1 MDSHWEILIVDDDE
15 DIHAITRLA
24 LKNRRW
30 RRRSFNFT
38 SAKSAAEARE
48 ILTHTSAAHF
58 DVAIVDVVMESK
70 TSGLDLCEY
79 IRAHC
84 PPSLRIILRTG
95 QPGTAPEHVVLS
107 RFDIDY
113 YLSKAE
119 VDESKLYSVI
129 CACLRS
135 SLDIATLLSF
145 GRQIRSFAS
154 VLQGVTSLKDLLLLM
169 HEGLKFLALK
179 YNARILFTHEVDS
192 ETPLLLDADLTDP
205 DRTAT
210 VMSEIEVLKSLT
222 DAHDRGLP
230 ECEVRSGPIAG
241 SFVYPFTT
249 SNSRGGIFIELD
261 AAPTT
266 VERLSASFQSDLA
279 VFVENWRLTYTTLKL
294 QEQVAKDRMLQ
305 EKMYLER
312 LQSIASMVAGVA
324 HEINTPLGVASVAN
338 SMIERILL
346 QLPRDSANGELI
358 DDLNEASKLMSRNI
372 FRAHNLIKSF
382 KQLSSSQLSDQRA
395 KLSIGSVIDDCFLTM
410 APELKKAEVVPHL
423 RVDPEID
430 QLWDGFPGH
439 LSQVI
444 LNFVQNVLRY
454 AYTKGGE
461 IFVRIGASE
470 RVDGFRI
477 EFEDKGAGIP
487 PDLVPRVFDPFV
499 TTGRNLG
506 GTGLGL
512 AISHNIITN
521 ILKGSVSCES
531 KVGVG
536 TTFIVDIPRFV
547 PNPPNLDLD
556 AW

>member
-15 DIHAITRLA
+15 DVHAITLLA
-24 LKNRRW
+24 LKNRKW

-48 ILTHTSAAHF
+48 ILSHTSVAHF
-58 DVAIVDVVMESK
+58 DVAIIDVVMESK

-84 PPSLRIILRTG
+84 PPSVRIILRTG
-95 QPGTAPEHVVLS
+95 QPGNAPEHLVLS

-119 VDESKLYSVI
+119 VDEAKLYSVI

-154 VLQGVTSLKDLLLLM
+154 VLQGVTSLRDLLLLM

-179 YNARILFTHEVDS
+179 YNARILFSHEVDS
-192 ETPLLLDADLTDP
+192 EAPLLLDADSLDP
-205 DRTAT
+205 ERNPS
-210 VMSEIEVLKSLT
+210 VFSEVQVLNALT
-222 DAHDRGLP
+222 DAHERGFRD
-230 ECEVRSGPIAG
+230 CEVRPGPTPS
-241 SFVYPFTT
+241 SFVYPFRT
-249 SNSRGGIFIELD
+249 STSRGGIFVELD
-261 AAPTT
+261 AAPT

-279 VFVENWRLTYTTLKL
+279 VFVENWRLTYTTLRL

-338 SMIERILL
+338 SMIERILVG
-346 QLPRDSANGELI
+346 LPRDDNNTEML
-358 DDLNEASKLMSRNI
+358 DDLHEASRLMSRNI
-372 FRAHNLIKSF
+372 VRAHNLIKSF

-395 KLSIGSVIDDCFLTM
+395 KVPISSVIEDCFLTM
-410 APELKKAEVVPHL
+410 NPELKKAEVVPHVQVAAD
-423 RVDPEID
+423 VDQI
-430 QLWDGFPGH
+430 WNGYPGH

-454 AYTKGGE
+454 AYRAGGGD
-461 IFVRIGASE
+461 IFVRIGASDQI
-470 RVDGFRI
+470 DGFRI

-487 PDLVPRVFDPFV
+487 PEILPRVFDAFV
-499 TTGRNLG
+499 TTGRNVG

-512 AISHNIITN
+512 AISHNIVTN
-521 ILKGSVSCES
+521 ILKGTIRCAS
-531 KVGVG
+531 KLGDG
-536 TTFIVDIPRFV
+536 TTFVVDIPRFV
-547 PNPPNLDLD
+547 PDPPALDIEG
-556 AW
+556 W

>member
-24 LKNRRW
+24 LKNRSW

-38 SAKSAAEARE
+38 SARSAAEARE
-48 ILTHTSAAHF
+48 ILSHSTAAHF

-95 QPGTAPEHVVLS
+95 QPGTAPEHFVLS

-119 VDESKLYSVI
+119 VDEAKLYSVI

-192 ETPLLLDADLTDP
+192 ESPLLLDADSLDP
-205 DRTAT
+205 ERKPA
-210 VMSEIEVLKSLT
+210 VLSEVQVLQALT
-222 DAHDRGLP
+222 DAHTRGFP
-230 ECEVRSGPIAG
+230 ECEVGPGPIGG

-249 SNSRGGIFIELD
+249 ATSRGGIFIELD
-261 AAPTT
+261 AAPT
-266 VERLSASFQSDLA
+266 VERLSASFKSDLA

-294 QEQVAKDRMLQ
+294 QEQVAKDRMLH

-312 LQSIASMVAGVA
+312 LHSIASMVAGVA

-338 SMIERILL
+338 SMIERILG
-346 QLPRDSANGELI
+346 QLTRDEKNGELL
-358 DDLNEASKLMSRNI
+358 DDLNEASKLMTRNI
-372 FRAHNLIKSF
+372 HRAHNLIKSF

-395 KLSIGSVIDDCFLTM
+395 KVPIGSVIEDCFLTM
-410 APELKKAEVVPHL
+410 NPELKKAEVVPHVEVAPDL
-423 RVDPEID
+423 D
-430 QLWDGFPGH
+430 QTWNGFPGH

-454 AYTKGGE
+454 AYSKGGD
-461 IFVRIGASE
+461 IFVRIRASE
-470 RVDGFRI
+470 RFDGFRI
-477 EFEDKGAGIP
+477 EFEDKGAGIAP
-487 PDLVPRVFDPFV
+487 EMVPRVFDAFV

-512 AISHNIITN
+512 AISHNIVTN
-521 ILKGSVSCES
+521 ILKGAIGCES
-531 KVGVG
+531 KLGEG
-536 TTFIVDIPRFV
+536 TTFLVDIPRLV
-547 PNPPNLDLD
+547 PNPPALETES
-556 AW
+556 W